1 MSLHEIIPGPLV
13 AAMDNLPRILLV
25 DESSSDRRLS
35 SLVLAGEFGE
45 LNLEAVGT
53 AIEFS
58 GALAAGRFGLVIT
71 EARFS
76 WGDGIE
82 VTRLVRDVR
91 PDCPVILFT
100 AEIGE
105 KLWSETLRLGVD
117 GYLAKSSDG
126 FARLPA
132 VVRSVFF
139 STRRRAMSTSRDTPY
154 RKLVEGL
161 PVGVFS
167 ATVDGEI
174 LEANPSFAA
183 MLGLFDP
190 EEVAWSSFP
199 SLYAEPEAAD
209 MWRGRISS
217 AHFIGNQEAQ
227 LRRADGSL
235 LWARISSWLVENP
248 HTGARHIQG
257 IVEGTDSYHAVQKEL
272 EERVESLERSNEEL
286 EKFAYVVSHDLQQPL
301 SVVSSYLE
309 LLSDSCRD
317 KLSVEE
323 TRYLERAASSSIRVQ
338 EMVDA
343 VLSYARV
350 DSQGKEFSSVD
361 LADVFEEVKGWLW
374 KEITCARAEIS
385 NDPLPVV
392 EADHSQIQQLLQ
404 NLLSNALKFA
414 DKVPARVHVGVEEG
428 DDEWRLSVL
437 DEGIGLDTEG
447 ADRVF
452 VMFQRLH
459 TEKEYPGS
467 GIGLAICKRI
477 VERHGGRIWVES
489 EPKRGATFFFTI
501 PKRSPGTGMSSNE

>member
-1 MSLHEIIPGPLV
+1 M
-13 AAMDNLPRILLV
+13 NTLPRVLLV
-25 DESSSDRRLS
+25 DESSSDRRLA

-100 AEIGE
+100 AATGE
-105 KLWSETLRLGVD
+105 DLWSETLRLGVD

-126 FARLPA
+126 FAKLPS

-139 STRRRAMSTSRDTPY
+139 RTRRRAMSTSRDAPY
-154 RKLVEGL
+154 HRLVEGL
-161 PVGVFS
+161 PVGIFS
-167 ATVDGEI
+167 ATLDGEI

-190 EEVAWSSFP
+190 EEVSWSSFP
-199 SLYAEPEAAD
+199 DLFAKPEAAD
-209 MWRGRISS
+209 TWRGRIAS
-217 AHFIGNQEAQ
+217 ARYIGNLEAQ
-227 LRRADGSL
+227 LRRADGSI
-235 LWARISSWLVENP
+235 LWARISSWVVENP
-248 HTGARHIQG
+248 HTGDRHIQG
-257 IVEGTDSYHAVQKEL
+257 LIEGSDSYHALQQEL
-272 EERVESLERSNEEL
+272 EDRVQSLERSNEEL

-317 KLSVEE
+317 RLSIEE
-323 TRYLERAASSSIRVQ
+323 AGYLERAANSSLRVQ

-350 DSQGKEFSSVD
+350 DSQGQDFTTVD
-361 LADVFEEVKGWLW
+361 LADVFEEVKAGLW
-374 KEITCARAEIS
+374 KEIACARAEIS

-392 EADHSQIQQLLQ
+392 EADSSQIQQLLQ
-404 NLLSNALKFA
+404 NLLSNSLKFA
-414 DKVPARVHVGVEEG
+414 DKIPARVHVGVEEG
-428 DDEWRLSVL
+428 EDAWQISIR
-437 DEGIGLDTEG
+437 DEGIGLDPEA

-459 TEKEYPGS
+459 TEKEFPGS

-501 PKRSPGTGMSSNE
+501 PRRPPGTGMSSRA

>member
-1 MSLHEIIPGPLV
+1 
-13 AAMDNLPRILLV
+13 MDTLPRILLV
-25 DESSSDRRLS
+25 DESPSDRRLA
-35 SLVLAGEFGE
+35 SLVLSGEFTGV
-45 LNLEAVGT
+45 NLEAVGS

-58 GALAAGRFGLVIT
+58 GALAAGRFGLVVT

-76 WGDGIE
+76 WGDGLE
-82 VTRLVRDVR
+82 VTRLVRDIR
-91 PDCPVILFT
+91 PNCPVILFT

-126 FARLPA
+126 FARLPS

-139 STRRRAMSTSRDTPY
+139 RTRRRTMSTERDAPY
-154 RKLVEGL
+154 RRLVEGL

-167 ATVDGEI
+167 ATLEGEI

-183 MLGLFDP
+183 MLALFDP

-199 SLYAEPEAAD
+199 SLFAEPAAAET
-209 MWRGRISS
+209 WRGQMAS
-217 AHFIGNQEAQ
+217 AHYVGNLDAQ

-235 LWARISSWLVENP
+235 LWARVSSWVVENP
-248 HTGARHIQG
+248 HTGARQIQG
-257 IVEGTDSYHAVQKEL
+257 ILEGTDRHHAIRQQL
-272 EERVESLERSNEEL
+272 EERVAGLERSNEEL

-309 LLSDSCRD
+309 LLSESCRG
-317 KLSVEE
+317 KLSDEE
-323 TRYLERAASSSIRVQ
+323 EGYLERAAGSSVRVQ

-350 DSQGKEFSSVD
+350 DSRGEDFTSVD
-361 LADVFEEVKGWLW
+361 LADLLLEVQGELW
-374 KEITCARAEIS
+374 KEITCARAEIT

-392 EADHSQIQQLLQ
+392 EADRSQIHQLVH
-404 NLLSNALKFA
+404 NLMSNALKFN
-414 DKVPARVHVGVEEG
+414 DTIPAKIHVGAVERA
-428 DDEWRLSVL
+428 DEWQFSVR
-437 DEGIGLDTEG
+437 DEGIGLDPEA

-459 TEKEYPGS
+459 TEREYPGS

-489 EPKRGATFFFTI
+489 KPARGSTFFFTL
-501 PKRSPGTGMSSNE
+501 PKRATGKEMRSDD

>member
-1 MSLHEIIPGPLV
+1 MN
-13 AAMDNLPRILLV
+13 NLPRILLV
-25 DESSSDRRLS
+25 DESPSDRRLA
-35 SLVLAGEFGE
+35 SLVLGGEFGD
-45 LNLEAVGT
+45 LSLESVGS
-53 AIEFS
+53 AIDFS
-58 GALAAGRFGLVIT
+58 GALAAGRFGLAIT

-76 WGDGIE
+76 WGDGME
-82 VTRLVRDVR
+82 VIRLVRDVR

-105 KLWSETLRLGVD
+105 TLWSESLRLGVD
-117 GYLAKSSDG
+117 GYLAKSSEG
-126 FARLPA
+126 FARLPS
-132 VVRSVFF
+132 VVRSVFYR
-139 STRRRAMSTSRDTPY
+139 TRRRAMSTARDAPY
-154 RKLVEGL
+154 RRLVEGL

-167 ATVDGEI
+167 ATLDGEI

-190 EEVAWSSFP
+190 EEAAWSSFP
-199 SLYAEPEAAD
+199 SLFAVPGAAD
-209 MWRGRISS
+209 IWRGQMAS
-217 AHFIGNQEAQ
+217 AQYVGNFDTQ

-235 LWARISSWLVENP
+235 TWARVSSWVVENP
-248 HTGARHIQG
+248 QTGARQIQG
-257 IVEGTDSYHAVQKEL
+257 ILEGTDRQHAVRQEL
-272 EERVESLERSNEEL
+272 EARVESLKRSNDEL

-309 LLSDSCRD
+309 MLSDSCRD
-317 KLSVEE
+317 KLSDEE
-323 TRYLERAASSSIRVQ
+323 ASYLERAAGSSLRVQ

-361 LADVFEEVKGWLW
+361 LADVFEEVKGELW

-392 EADHSQIQQLLQ
+392 VGDRSQIGQLVR
-404 NLLSNALKFA
+404 NLMSNALKFNDA
-414 DKVPARVHVGVEEG
+414 IPAKIHVGVIESS
-428 DDEWRLSVL
+428 DEWQISVR
-437 DEGIGLDTEG
+437 DEGIGLDPEA

-459 TEKEYPGS
+459 TEKEFPGT

-477 VERHGGRIWVES
+477 VERHGGRIWFES
-489 EPKRGATFFFTI
+489 LPKQGSTFFFTL
-501 PKRSPGTGMSSNE
+501 PKRSPGPGVRTVD

>member
-1 MSLHEIIPGPLV
+1 MSLHEIIPGPV
-13 AAMDNLPRILLV
+13 VVAMDKLPRILLV

-126 FARLPA
+126 FSRLPA

-139 STRRRAMSTSRDTPY
+139 STRRRALSTSRDAPY

-190 EEVAWSSFP
+190 EEVAWSSSSRVCSP
-199 SLYAEPEAAD
+199 SLKRPTPGVARIASARTTSAI
-209 MWRGRISS
+209 WRPSCG
-217 AHFIGNQEAQ
+217 
-227 LRRADGSL
+227 RADGSL
-235 LWARISSWLVENP
+235 MWARISSWVVENP

-257 IVEGTDSYHAVQKEL
+257 IVEGTDAYHAVQKEL
-272 EERVESLERSNEEL
+272 EDRVAVPRAVQRRAREVCLRGLARPATATERG
-286 EKFAYVVSHDLQQPL
+286 
-301 SVVSSYLE
+301 LE
-309 LLSDSCRD
+309 LSRTPRRTAAATNCRL
-317 KLSVEE
+317 K
-323 TRYLERAASSSIRVQ
+323 RPGYLERAASSSIRVQ

-350 DSQGKEFSSVD
+350 DSQGQEFTTVD
-361 LADVFEEVKGWLW
+361 LADVFEEVKAGLW
-374 KEITCARAEIS
+374 KEIACARAEIS

-392 EADHSQIQQLLQ
+392 EADSSQIQQLLQ

-414 DKVPARVHVGVEEG
+414 DKIPARVHVGVEEG
-428 DDEWRLSVL
+428 D
-437 DEGIGLDTEG
+437 
-447 ADRVF
+447 
-452 VMFQRLH
+452 
-459 TEKEYPGS
+459 
-467 GIGLAICKRI
+467 
-477 VERHGGRIWVES
+477 GRMAALG
-489 EPKRGATFFFTI
+489 P
-501 PKRSPGTGMSSNE
+501 

>member
-1 MSLHEIIPGPLV
+1 MN
-13 AAMDNLPRILLV
+13 NLPRILLV
-25 DESSSDRRLS
+25 DESSSDRRLA
-35 SLVLAGEFGE
+35 SLVLTGEFGE
-45 LNLEAVGT
+45 LNLEAVGS

-71 EARFS
+71 EAHFS
-76 WGDGIE
+76 WGDGME

-91 PDCPVILFT
+91 PECPVILFT

-105 KLWSETLRLGVD
+105 KLWGETLKLGVD
-117 GYLAKSSDG
+117 GYLAKSSEG
-126 FARLPA
+126 FARLPS

-139 STRRRAMSTSRDTPY
+139 RTRRRTMSTARDAPY
-154 RKLVEGL
+154 RRLVEGL
-161 PVGVFS
+161 PVGIFS
-167 ATVDGEI
+167 ATLEGEI

-199 SLYAEPEAAD
+199 NLFALPEAAD
-209 MWRGRISS
+209 IWRGKMAS
-217 AHFIGNQEAQ
+217 AHYVGDLDSQ

-235 LWARISSWLVENP
+235 LWARVSSWAVEDP
-248 HTGARHIQG
+248 HTGARQIQG
-257 IVEGTDSYHAVQKEL
+257 ILVATDRYQTVRKEL
-272 EERVESLERSNEEL
+272 EERVESLQRSNDEL

-317 KLSVEE
+317 KLSDEE
-323 TRYLERAASSSIRVQ
+323 AGYLERAAGSSIRVQ

-350 DSQGKEFSSVD
+350 DSRGEDFTAVD
-361 LADVFEEVKGWLW
+361 LADVLEEVKGGLW

-392 EADHSQIQQLLQ
+392 EADLSQIQQLLQ
-404 NLLSNALKFA
+404 NLMSNALKFN
-414 DKVPARVHVGVEEG
+414 DTIPAKIHVGVIERV
-428 DDEWRLSVL
+428 DEWQISVR
-437 DEGIGLDTEG
+437 DEGIGLDPEA

-459 TEKEYPGS
+459 TESEYPGS

-489 EPKRGATFFFTI
+489 EPKRGAKFIFTL
-501 PKRSPGTGMSSNE
+501 PKRSPGTEVRSDD

>member
-1 MSLHEIIPGPLV
+1 MV
-13 AAMDNLPRILLV
+13 LL
-25 DESSSDRRLS
+25 
-35 SLVLAGEFGE
+35 GEFGD
-45 LNLEAVGT
+45 LNLEAVGS

-58 GALAAGRFGLVIT
+58 ASLAAARFGLVVT

-76 WGDGIE
+76 WGDGLE

-91 PDCPVILFT
+91 PECPVILFT
-100 AEIGE
+100 AETGE
-105 KLWSETLRLGVD
+105 KLWSESLEIGVD
-117 GYLAKSSDG
+117 GYLAKTSDG
-126 FARLPA
+126 FARLPS

-139 STRRRAMSTSRDTPY
+139 RTRRRAMSSARDAPY
-154 RKLVEGL
+154 HRLVEGL

-167 ATVDGEI
+167 ATLDGEI

-199 SLYAEPEAAD
+199 SLFADPEEAD
-209 MWRGRISS
+209 TWRGQMAS
-217 AHFIGNQEAQ
+217 AHYVGNRETR

-235 LWARISSWLVENP
+235 LWARVSTWVVENP
-248 HTGARHIQG
+248 VTGDRHIQG
-257 IVEGTDSYHAVQKEL
+257 VLEATDEHHAVRESL
-272 EERVESLERSNEEL
+272 EKRVEALERSNDEL
-286 EKFAYVVSHDLQQPL
+286 ERFAYVVSHDLQQPL

-317 KLSVEE
+317 ELSVEE
-323 TRYLERAASSSIRVQ
+323 AGYLDHAADGSVRVQ

-350 DSQGKEFSSVD
+350 DSQGKEFTAVD
-361 LADVFEEVKGWLW
+361 LADVLEEVKSRLW
-374 KEITCARAEIS
+374 KEITCTRAEIT

-392 EADHSQIQQLLQ
+392 EADPSQIPQVLQ
-404 NLLSNALKFA
+404 NLLSNALKFT
-414 DKVPARVHVGVEEG
+414 DTMPVRIHVGAEDRG
-428 DDEWRLSVL
+428 DEWRISVH
-437 DEGIGLDTEG
+437 DEGIGLDPG
-447 ADRVF
+447 AVDRVF

-477 VERHGGRIWVES
+477 VERHDGRIWVES
-489 EPKRGATFFFTI
+489 EPGRGSTFFFTI
-501 PKRSPGTGMSSNE
+501 PKGSSTGGGAVG

>member
-1 MSLHEIIPGPLV
+1 M
-13 AAMDNLPRILLV
+13 NTLPRVLLV
-25 DESSSDRRLS
+25 DESSSDRRLA

-91 PDCPVILFT
+91 PDCPVILFS

-105 KLWSETLRLGVD
+105 ELWSETLRLGVD

-126 FARLPA
+126 FARLPS

-139 STRRRAMSTSRDTPY
+139 RTRRRAMSTSRDTPY

-161 PVGVFS
+161 PVGIFS
-167 ATVDGEI
+167 ATLDGEI

-199 SLYAEPEAAD
+199 DLFVQPGAAD
-209 MWRGRISS
+209 TWRGRIAS
-217 AHFIGNQEAQ
+217 ARYIGNLETQ
-227 LRRADGSL
+227 LRRADGSI
-235 LWARISSWLVENP
+235 LWARISSWVVENP
-248 HTGARHIQG
+248 HTGDRYIQG
-257 IVEGTDSYHAVQKEL
+257 LIEGSDSYHALQQEL
-272 EERVESLERSNEEL
+272 EDRVQSLERSNEEL

-323 TRYLERAASSSIRVQ
+323 AGYLERAANSSLRVQ

-350 DSQGKEFSSVD
+350 DSQGQDFTTVD
-361 LADVFEEVKGWLW
+361 LADVFEEVKAGLW
-374 KEITCARAEIS
+374 KEIACARAEIS

-392 EADHSQIQQLLQ
+392 EADSSQIQQLLQ
-404 NLLSNALKFA
+404 NLLSNSLKFA
-414 DKVPARVHVGVEEG
+414 DKIPARVHVGVEEG
-428 DDEWRLSVL
+428 EDAWQISIR
-437 DEGIGLDTEG
+437 DEGIGLDPEA

-459 TEKEYPGS
+459 TEKEFPGS

-501 PKRSPGTGMSSNE
+501 PRRPPGTGMSSRA

>member
-1 MSLHEIIPGPLV
+1 MSEIQWAPLTPD
-13 AAMDNLPRILLV
+13 A
-25 DESSSDRRLS
+25 DRW
-35 SLVLAGEFGE
+35 
-45 LNLEAVGT
+45 
-53 AIEFS
+53 
-58 GALAAGRFGLVIT
+58 AGRFGLVIT

-105 KLWSETLRLGVD
+105 TLWSESLRLGVD

-126 FARLPA
+126 FARLPSI
-132 VVRSVFF
+132 VRSVFF
-139 STRRRAMSTSRDTPY
+139 RTHRRAISSARDAPY
-154 RKLVEGL
+154 RRLVEGL

-167 ATVDGEI
+167 ATLEGEI

-199 SLYAEPEAAD
+199 SLFAIPGAAD
-209 MWRGRISS
+209 KWRGQMAS
-217 AHFIGNQEAQ
+217 AQYVGNFDTQ
-227 LRRADGSL
+227 LRRADGSM
-235 LWARISSWLVENP
+235 LWARVSSWVVENP
-248 HTGARHIQG
+248 QTGARQIQG
-257 IVEGTDSYHAVQKEL
+257 LLESTERHHAVRQEL
-272 EERVESLERSNEEL
+272 EARVESLERSNEEL

-317 KLSVEE
+317 KLSDEE
-323 TRYLERAASSSIRVQ
+323 AGYLERAAGSSIRVQ

-343 VLSYARV
+343 VLSYARL
-350 DSQGKEFSSVD
+350 DSRGEDFTSVD
-361 LADVFEEVKGWLW
+361 LADVFEEVKSGLW

-392 EADHSQIQQLLQ
+392 QADPSQIQQLMQ
-404 NLLSNALKFA
+404 NLMSNALKFNDA
-414 DKVPARVHVGVEEG
+414 VPAKIHVGVVEG
-428 DDEWRLSVL
+428 VDEWQFSVR
-437 DEGIGLDTEG
+437 DEGIGLDPEA

-459 TEKEYPGS
+459 TENEYPGS

-489 EPKRGATFFFTI
+489 EPNRGSTFFFTL
-501 PKRSPGTGMSSNE
+501 PRRSPDPKVRTRD